1 MARTKK
7 IDGFSFEDIVNTNI
21 NNDINDNV
29 NVNDNGNVNNDVD
42 DNLKDKENFLENLK
56 PEKEKKL
63 KHYSILI
70 LILPIIWTSMARNSE
85 KNGGKSKFC
94 NELFKKFLED
104 NSLWSEKIASKKE
117 NKTIAINAH
126 IFIRMCVSWLLFLF
140 QELK

>member
-21 NNDINDNV
+21 NNDISDNVKV

-42 DNLKDKENFLENLK
+42 ANLKDKGNFLENLK
-56 PEKEKKL
+56 PEKEKKIKTL
-63 KHYSILI
+63 LYIDSDIANHLDYYGEKLGK
-70 LILPIIWTSMARNSE
+70 

-104 NSLWSEKIASKKE
+104 NSLWSEKIASKKR
-117 NKTIAINAH
+117 K
-126 IFIRMCVSWLLFLF
+126 
-140 QELK
+140 

>member
-56 PEKEKKL
+56 PEKEKKIKTL
-63 KHYSILI
+63 LYIDSDIANHLDFYG
-70 LILPIIWTSMARNSE
+70 E
-85 KNGGKSKFC
+85 KLGK
-94 NELFKKFLED
+94 
-104 NSLWSEKIASKKE
+104 
-117 NKTIAINAH
+117 
-126 IFIRMCVSWLLFLF
+126 
-140 QELK
+140 